1 MDYRD
6 FGNSPRGHLVPVEG
20 AQAFVPE
27 PLPREVTLES
37 RLVYLLDRASMAVA
51 RLDGVGETVPDTGLL
66 IAPFT
71 RREAVLSSRI
81 EGIQA
86 TVSDVYAAEVV
97 GRSRADVQ
105 EASNYLQALQRGLEL
120 LDDLP
125 ICAKL
130 VRELHGVLLAGVRG
144 GGARP
149 GELRTIQA
157 WIGSP
162 GSPIED
168 ARFVPPPPRMLGGLL
183 SDWEAFVND
192 RSPLPALVRSALMH
206 YQFEAIHP
214 FRDGNGRVGRLLIP
228 LMLRERGVLKEPL
241 LYLSAYFE
249 RHRQR
254 YYDGLYGVSA
264 TGDWT
269 PWLEFFLA
277 GVREQ
282 AEDAVDRARRLRD
295 LQDDHRRR
303 LQEIRASAN
312 AMRLAD
318 GLFIRPVITARSA
331 AQALGVSD
339 PGARKVIERLSQAQI
354 LRPMPD
360 SYPQEF
366 HAEAI
371 LDLLD

>member
-1 MDYRD
+1 M
-6 FGNSPRGHLVPVEG
+6 PVEG
-20 AQAFVPE
+20 GQAFVPE
-27 PLPREVTLES
+27 PLPREVTLET
-37 RLVYLLDRASMAVA
+37 RLVYLLEKASLAVA
-51 RLDGVGETVPDTGLL
+51 RLDGVGETLPDAGLL

-81 EGIQA
+81 EGIRA
-86 TVSDVYAAEVV
+86 TVSDVYAAEVT
-97 GRSRADVQ
+97 GRPGADVL
-105 EASNYLQALQRGLEL
+105 EVSNYVQALRRGLER

-125 ICAKL
+125 ICARL

-144 GGARP
+144 GEARP
-149 GELRTIQA
+149 GELRTVQA
-157 WIGSP
+157 WIGPP
-162 GSPIED
+162 GSSIED
-168 ARFVPPPPRMLGGLL
+168 ARFVPPPPRLLGELL

-192 RSPLPALVRSALMH
+192 RSPLPALVRCALMH

-214 FRDGNGRVGRLLIP
+214 FRDGNGRVGRLLIS
-228 LMLRERGVLKEPL
+228 LMLRERGVLKSPL
-241 LYLSAYFE
+241 LYLSAHFE

-269 PWLEFFLA
+269 PWIEFFLA

-303 LQEIRASAN
+303 LREIRASAN

-318 GLFIRPVITARSA
+318 GLFARPVVTARSA
-331 AQALGVSD
+331 AQALGVSY

-360 SYPQEF
+360 TYPQVF

>member
-1 MDYRD
+1 MDRLD
-6 FGNSPRGHLVPVEG
+6 LGNSPRGHLVPVEG
-20 AQAFVPE
+20 VQAFVPGS
-27 PLPREVTLES
+27 LPREVTLES
-37 RLVYLLDRASMAVA
+37 RTIYLLERASLAVA
-51 RLDGVGETVPDTGLL
+51 RLDGLGEAIPDAGLL

-86 TVSDVYAAEVV
+86 TAYDVYAAEVT
-97 GRSRADVQ
+97 GRPGADVL
-105 EASNYLQALQRGLEL
+105 EVSNHVRALQRGLER

-125 ICAKL
+125 ICVRL
-130 VRELHGVLLAGVRG
+130 VRELHGVLLAGVRDG
-144 GGARP
+144 EARP

-162 GSPIED
+162 GSSMED
-168 ARFVPPPPRMLGGLL
+168 ARFVPPPPRLLGGLL
-183 SDWEAFVND
+183 SDWEAFVNY

-214 FRDGNGRVGRLLIP
+214 FRDGNGRLGRLLIS
-228 LMLRERGVLKEPL
+228 LMLREHGVLKSPL
-241 LYLSAYFE
+241 LYLSAHFE

-269 PWLEFFLA
+269 PWIEFFLA

-303 LQEIRASAN
+303 LREMRASAN
-312 AMRLAD
+312 AMRLAE
-318 GLFIRPVITARSA
+318 GLFARPVVTARSA

-339 PGARKVIERLSQAQI
+339 PGARKVIERLVEVGI
-354 LRPMPD
+354 LAPAPGT
-360 SYPQEF
+360 YPRLL
-366 HAEAI
+366 HAGEI
-371 LDLLD
+371 LDLME